1 MPSPTNG
8 WVWPGTGCC
17 SGSGP
22 PQGLLYRLKASV
34 NWQAVCS
41 PTTSPQAATVLLAL
55 QEYGAYMSDHGSAGF
70 IQGVPDVRWD
80 DNDLA
85 CIKNFPVSDLEVVD
99 NSGLEIGPLS
109 GQTRPYVVAATLP
122 NAFQGAPYSAV
133 LTATGGNPSSWQWAV
148 SSGALP
154 PGLAL
159 NNATGAISGTPTAIG
174 GISNFGITVT
184 DLAAGNTSMPQTF
197 SITAAAPTKTVAIG
211 SLTNG
216 ASGGGGPIAPG
227 EIVTIKGS
235 MLGPSTGVSFF
246 PNPVTGT
253 VATTLAGTQVS
264 FGGYPA
270 PILYTSATQINAIV
284 PWEVTGQSQ
293 VVAQV
298 QFTGAGSARVTV
310 PLSSA
315 APGVFTFDSSGAGQ
329 AVAANQDG
337 SFNGPSNPAA
347 PGSYVTI
354 YFTGGGPT
362 NPPGVTGS
370 VTGGTLQTLTQN
382 YTATVGNLAAAVT
395 FAGAAPGLVDGVNQ
409 LNLQLSANTPTGD
422 ALPLVITVEGQPS
435 TSTATL
441 SVR

>member
-1 MPSPTNG
+1 
-8 WVWPGTGCC
+8 
-17 SGSGP
+17 
-22 PQGLLYRLKASV
+22 
-34 NWQAVCS
+34 
-41 PTTSPQAATVLLAL
+41 
-55 QEYGAYMSDHGSAGF
+55 
-70 IQGVPDVRWD
+70 
-80 DNDLA
+80 
-85 CIKNFPVSDLEVVD
+85 
-99 NSGLEIGPLS
+99 
-109 GQTRPYVVAATLP
+109 
-122 NAFQGAPYSAV
+122 
-133 LTATGGNPSSWQWAV
+133 
-148 SSGALP
+148 
-154 PGLAL
+154 
-159 NNATGAISGTPTAIG
+159 
-174 GISNFGITVT
+174 
-184 DLAAGNTSMPQTF
+184 
-197 SITAAAPTKTVAIG
+197 
-211 SLTNG
+211 
-216 ASGGGGPIAPG
+216 
-227 EIVTIKGS
+227 
-235 MLGPSTGVSFF
+235 
-246 PNPVTGT
+246 
-253 VATTLAGTQVS
+253 
-264 FGGYPA
+264 
-270 PILYTSATQINAIV
+270 
-284 PWEVTGQSQ
+284 

-409 LNLQLSANTPTGD
+409 LDLQLSANTPTGD